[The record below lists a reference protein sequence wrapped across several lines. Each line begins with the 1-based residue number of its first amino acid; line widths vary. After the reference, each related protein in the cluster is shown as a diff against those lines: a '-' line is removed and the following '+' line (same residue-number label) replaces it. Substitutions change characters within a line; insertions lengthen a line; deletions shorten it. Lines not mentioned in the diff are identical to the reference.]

1 MYNYKRKTNKYG
13 AGKTTFMGIKFD
25 SKWEAERWGE
35 LTAMEKAGYITDLQR
50 QISYEIVVNDQ
61 KICKYVADFRYNKVD
76 EYGSLEEVVEDAK
89 GVETAEFKLKKK
101 LMKAVHGIE
110 IYLSKKNNTNFLK
123 IPLT

>member
-1 MYNYKRKTNKYG
+1 
-13 AGKTTFMGIKFD
+13 MGIKFD

-35 LTAMEKAGYITDLQR
+35 LTAMEKAGYIVDLER
-50 QISYEIVVNDQ
+50 QISYEIIVNDQ

-76 EYGSLEEVVEDAK
+76 DHGNLEEVVEDAK

-101 LMKAVHGIE
+101 LMKAVYGIE
-110 IYLSKKNNTNFLK
+110 IYLSKKNNNNFLK

>member
-13 AGKTTFMGIKFD
+13 ARKTTFMGITFD

-35 LTAMEKAGYITDLQR
+35 LTAME
-50 QISYEIVVNDQ
+50 IVVNDQ
-61 KICKYVADFRYNKVD
+61 KICKYVADFQYNKVD
-76 EYGSLEEVVEDAK
+76 EYGNLEEVVEDAK

-101 LMKAVHGIE
+101 LMKAVYGIE

-123 IPLT
+123 IPLTWKDCMLIFQLYLAI